1 MDFIDLE
8 YVVTLA
14 EMHNFTRAAERL
26 MVAQPN
32 LSNAISKLEKR
43 LEFPLFIRGRNSVEL
58 TPEGE
63 QYVVSAKQILD
74 MKGKMDQELQAV
86 IKGESGRLHLSLSPY
101 LARCVLDPFLPE
113 FSASHPEVE
122 VIVQTNPP
130 TVLAEKLKAG
140 KIEVGIMVGGTPTI
154 DYLSQTLFYEP
165 ILLTASTDSEAA
177 AMSYTDKE
185 REYPVIPSEA
195 LNHADFILP
204 EPNSWLRQTSE
215 DFFAANGIIPRE
227 VVTSVS
233 MGAVN
238 RLAALGVG
246 IAFLPYSFA
255 MSHVNHEKTTG
266 YYCGEKGPD
275 SWKVCLYVRRDL
287 LKKSYVKT
295 FVECLKESI

>member
-14 EMHNFTRAAERL
+14 ETRNFTRAAERL

-43 LEFPLFIRGRNSVEL
+43 LKFPLFTRGRNSVEL

-63 QYVVSAKQILD
+63 QYVVSAKKILE
-74 MKGKMDQELQAV
+74 MKGKMDQELKAV
-86 IKGESGRLHLSLSPY
+86 LKGEFGRLNLSLSPY
-101 LARCVLDPFLPE
+101 LARCVLDPFLPH
-113 FSASHPEVE
+113 FAANHPEVE
-122 VIVQTNPP
+122 VNVRTNPP
-130 TVLAEKLKAG
+130 TVLKDKLQAG
-140 KIEVGIMVGGTPTI
+140 KIEVGIMVGGTPPSE
-154 DYLSQTLFYEP
+154 YLSQTLFYEP
-165 ILLTASTDSEAA
+165 ILLTASTGSEVAA
-177 AMSYTDKE
+177 RSYIDKE
-185 REYPVIPSEA
+185 REYPVIPSEV

-204 EPNSWLRQTSE
+204 EPNTWLRQTSE
-215 DFFAANGIIPRE
+215 EFFAANEITPRE

-238 RLAALGVG
+238 RLASLGVG
-246 IAFLPYSFA
+246 IAFLPQTFA

-266 YYCGEKGPD
+266 YYCGEKGPE